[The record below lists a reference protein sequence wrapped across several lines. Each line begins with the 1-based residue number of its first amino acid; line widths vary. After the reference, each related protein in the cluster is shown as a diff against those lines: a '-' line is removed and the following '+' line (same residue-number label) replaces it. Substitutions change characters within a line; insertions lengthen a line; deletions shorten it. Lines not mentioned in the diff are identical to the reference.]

1 MSAVDFEQWA
11 VPDLKLRFR
20 GRDYLVPPPDV
31 ESAAMVLAAAVLAE
45 VRFGIVDGP
54 VPAEVQAVLDTI
66 GTQHP
71 ALGQDVY
78 DQMVVDKVP
87 MATIDRLSVYA
98 TFYWAKGQ
106 GYADA
111 VAAILWAPR
120 EAEPAAEE
128 AGGGAAPK
136 GSSRPKTGRRTASA
150 SPMPTAGTRTTG
162 RSRKS

>member
-1 MSAVDFEQWA
+1 MGAVDFEQWA
-11 VPDLKLRFR
+11 VPDLKLTFR
-20 GRDYLVPPPDV
+20 GRDYIVSPPDV

-45 VRFGIVDGP
+45 VRFGIVEGP
-54 VPAEVQAVLDTI
+54 VPPEVQAVLDTI
-66 GTQHP
+66 GTKHP
-71 ALGQDVY
+71 ALGEDVY
-78 DQMVVDKVP
+78 DQMVANKVP

-120 EAEPAAEE
+120 ATDQEAG
-128 AGGGAAPK
+128 AGGGGASPK
-136 GSSRPKTGRRTASA
+136 GLSRPKTGRRTASGNRT
-150 SPMPTAGTRTTG
+150 PTAGTRTTG